1 MFPHVVEETI
11 EIVNTIRNWQF
22 LVKMAIIMKVI
33 YR

>member
-1 MFPHVVEETI
+1 MFLYVVEETI

-22 LVKMAIIMKVI
+22 LAKMAIIMEVI